1 MSTFGRGIRYEMK
14 KITSPA
20 TGSGFSTILTV
31 PSNSNYF
38 VFLNYFFDGAGRVLR
53 TVLENGVV
61 NGEESGSAG
70 NWIKWQDYNSTD
82 DNTRFVSSG
91 GSLSLSL
98 GGNATVYYTEVYFG
112 GQSNY

>member
-38 VFLNYFFDGAGRVLR
+38 VFLNYFFDGSGRVLR

-61 NGEESGSAG
+61 NGEESGTAG

-91 GSLSLSL
+91 GRIDISL
-98 GGNATVYYTEVYFG
+98 GGTGTIYYTEVYFG
-112 GQSNY
+112 GQSDY